1 MRTFNKT
8 VDIAAPPDRVWKVMV
23 DVERWREW
31 TRSIK
36 NVRRLDG
43 GPFGVGSRARV
54 SQPKLLP
61 AVWTVTRFEPLRSFT
76 WSSGSPGLRVSGSH
90 SVEAIDR
97 GSRVTLGLQ
106 FDGLFGSLVAR
117 LLRKLNLEYLD
128 LEAAGLKRRCEE
140 ATNAQRTS

>member
-1 MRTFNKT
+1 MRTFSKT

-23 DVERWREW
+23 DVERWHEW

-36 NVRRLDG
+36 SVRRLDD

-54 SQPKLLP
+54 SQPRLLP
-61 AVWTVTRFEPLRSFT
+61 AVWTVTRFEALRSFT
-76 WSSGSPGLRVSGSH
+76 WSAGSPGFRVSGSH

-97 GSRVTLGLQ
+97 GSRVTLALKFEGP
-106 FDGLFGSLVAR
+106 FGGIIAR
-117 LLRKLNLEYLD
+117 VLRNLNLEYLD

-140 ATNAQRTS
+140 AANAKRST

>member
-36 NVRRLDG
+36 SVRRLDG

-140 ATNAQRTS
+140 ATNAKRTS